1 MPTIERLSATRATSL
16 PGQRPGTLATQ
27 IVRRELA
34 TRDVVV
40 LWLARPGT
48 LQAPAAYQPGQFIS
62 LALPGRT
69 RTLHRSYSLC
79 GDGSPDQPWQIA
91 VKRRQGGAV
100 SSFLFDRAAAGT
112 ILSATLPRGA
122 FTLPRE
128 VAPSTPLVF
137 VANGAGIAPIFGM
150 LRALARL
157 PRERRPAVQLHYAS
171 RSASEVIFAR
181 DLAALDPEGA
191 WLRQWHYLTARG
203 ERLSPDHALAAL
215 ATFGKGTQASA
226 AHWYICG
233 GGTLKRAFQQAL
245 PARGVP
251 VEHLHVEVFDDEGA
265 GRMGGRPTVDAGGPV
280 VARVHLANVDRGA
293 GALDVRRGE
302 TLLDALERQG
312 YAPDVSCRAGD
323 CGVCRLRL
331 LSGSVRDPG
340 IALSRAERA
349 AGYILPCVAQPDGDL
364 ALAPDGLFA
373 LDMPGGVGAG
383 ARRARRSSQ
392 RLLRVGSAA
401 AAIALFTGAWTLT
414 NHKVAAGIGGDGVSG
429 DDGQPAP
436 LQSQSGDDDNRQRP
450 GGVTISPFQSS
461 PNTRSGTS

>member
-1 MPTIERLSATRATSL
+1 MSTIERLSATHVTFL
-16 PGQRPGTLATQ
+16 PGQQQGTLLAQ

-34 TRDVVV
+34 TREVVV

-62 LALPGRT
+62 LALPGKT

-91 VKRRQGGAV
+91 IKRKQGGAV
-100 SSFLFDRAAAGT
+100 SSFLFDRAATGT
-112 ILSATLPRGA
+112 ILAATLPHGA
-122 FTLPRE
+122 FTLPR
-128 VAPSTPLVF
+128 VVVPTTPLVF
-137 VANGAGIAPIFGM
+137 VANGAGIAPILSM

-171 RSASEVIFAR
+171 RSAGDVIFAR
-181 DLAALDPEGA
+181 ELAALDPEGV
-191 WLRQWHYLTARG
+191 WLRQWHYLVARG
-203 ERLSPDHALAAL
+203 DRLSPDHVLAAL
-215 ATFGKGTQASA
+215 ATFGAGVPPAA

-233 GGTLKRAFQQAL
+233 GGGLKRAFQQAL
-245 PARGVP
+245 PARDVP
-251 VEHLHVEVFDDEGA
+251 ADHLHVEAFDDEGA
-265 GRMGGRPTVDAGGPV
+265 ARMAGAPMAAASGPV
-280 VARVHLANVDRGA
+280 VARMRLDGVDATG
-293 GALDVRRGE
+293 GALDARRGE

-312 YAPDVSCRAGD
+312 YAPEVSCRAGD

-331 LSGSVRDPG
+331 LAGSVHDSG
-340 IALSRAERA
+340 TALSRAERA
-349 AGYILPCVAQPDGDL
+349 AGYILPCVAQPDGEL
-364 ALAPDGLFA
+364 TLAPDGLFA
-373 LDMPGGVGAG
+373 LDVPSGAG
-383 ARRARRSSQ
+383 AAARRSRRSSK

-414 NHKVAAGIGGDGVSG
+414 NHKVAAGTGSGVSG

-436 LQSQSGDDDNRQRP
+436 IQSQDDDDNRQRP
-450 GGVTISPFQSS
+450 GGVTINPFQTS

>member
-1 MPTIERLSATRATSL
+1 MSTAERPAAAHALAA
-16 PGQRPGTLATQ
+16 PAPPPGTLSAQ
-27 IVRRELA
+27 IVRRELT

-48 LQAPAAYQPGQFIS
+48 LQAPAPYQPGQFIA
-62 LALPGRT
+62 LALPGKT

-91 VKRRQGGAV
+91 VKRKQGGAV
-100 SSFLFDRAAAGT
+100 SGFLFDRAAAGT
-112 ILSATLPRGA
+112 ILTATPPRGT

-128 VAPSTPLVF
+128 VMPGTPLVF
-137 VANGAGIAPIFGM
+137 VANGAGIAPILGM

-157 PRERRPAVQLHYAS
+157 PRERRPSVQLHYAS

-181 DLAALDPEGA
+181 ELAALDPDGV

-203 ERLSPDHALAAL
+203 DRLSPDHALAAL
-215 ATFGKGTQASA
+215 AAYGAGSSLSA

-233 GGTLKRAFQQAL
+233 GGSLKRAFQQAL

-251 VEHLHVEVFDDEGA
+251 ADRLHVEVFDDEGA
-265 GRMGGRPTVDAGGPV
+265 ARVVGTRTAAASGPV
-280 VARVHLANVDRGA
+280 VARVRLAGLAGADTGA
-293 GALDVRRGE
+293 GALDARRGE

-312 YAPDVSCRAGD
+312 YAPEVSCRAGD

-331 LSGSVRDPG
+331 LSGSVHDPG
-340 IALSRAERA
+340 TALTRAERA
-349 AGYILPCVAQPDGDL
+349 AGYILPCVARPDGDL
-364 ALAPDGLFA
+364 MLVPDGLFA
-373 LDMPGGVGAG
+373 LDIPDGVGG
-383 ARRARRSSQ
+383 RRSRRSSK

-401 AAIALFTGAWTLT
+401 AAVALFTGAWTLT
-414 NHKVAAGIGGDGVSG
+414 NHKVAAGIGSGASG
-429 DDGQPAP
+429 DDGQAAP
-436 LQSQSGDDDNRQRP
+436 IQSQGDDDNRQRP
-450 GGVTISPFQSS
+450 GGVTINPFQTS

>member
-1 MPTIERLSATRATSL
+1 MSTAERPTAARALAAPAPPPGMLSA
-16 PGQRPGTLATQ
+16 Q
-27 IVRRELA
+27 IVRRELT

-48 LQAPAAYQPGQFIS
+48 LQAPAPYQPGQFIA

-91 VKRRQGGAV
+91 VKRKQGGAV

-112 ILSATLPRGA
+112 LLTATLPRGA
-122 FTLPRE
+122 FTLPHP
-128 VAPSTPLVF
+128 VAPESPLVF
-137 VANGAGIAPIFGM
+137 VANGAGIAPILGM

-171 RSASEVIFAR
+171 RSASDVIFAR
-181 DLAALDPEGA
+181 ELAALDPDSV

-203 ERLSPDHALAAL
+203 ERLNPDHALAAL
-215 ATFGKGTQASA
+215 ATFGAGGVGIPPAA

-233 GGTLKRAFQQAL
+233 GAALKRAFQQTL

-251 VEHLHVEVFDDEGA
+251 TDHLHVEVFDDEGA
-265 GRMGGRPTVDAGGPV
+265 ARMAGPSMGAASGPV
-280 VARVHLANVDRGA
+280 VARVRLAGVETGA
-293 GALDVRRGE
+293 DALDVRRGE

-312 YAPDVSCRAGD
+312 CAPEVSCRAGD

-331 LSGSVRDPG
+331 LAGSVHDSG

-349 AGYILPCVAQPDGDL
+349 AGYILPCVAQPVGDL
-364 ALAPDGLFA
+364 TLSPDGLFA
-373 LDMPGGVGAG
+373 LDIAGNVG
-383 ARRARRSSQ
+383 ARRARRSSK

-414 NHKVAAGIGGDGVSG
+414 NHKVAAGIGSG
-429 DDGQPAP
+429 DNGQPASS
-436 LQSQSGDDDNRQRP
+436 QSQGDDDNRQRP
-450 GGVTISPFQSS
+450 AGVTINPFQSS

>member
-1 MPTIERLSATRATSL
+1 MSTVERLSAAHTPSAP
-16 PGQRPGTLATQ
+16 PGMLSMQ

-48 LQAPAAYQPGQFIS
+48 LRAPAAYQPGQFIS

-100 SSFLFDRAAAGT
+100 SGFLFDRATAGT
-112 ILSATLPRGA
+112 ILTATLPRGG
-122 FTLPRE
+122 FTLPSE
-128 VAPSTPLVF
+128 VAPGAPLVF
-137 VANGAGIAPIFGM
+137 VANGTGIAPIFGM

-157 PRERRPAVQLHYAS
+157 PRERQPAVQLHYAS
-171 RSASEVIFAR
+171 KSASEVIFAR
-181 DLAALDPEGA
+181 ELAMLDPEGA

-203 ERLSPDHALAAL
+203 DHLSPDHALAAL
-215 ATFGKGTQASA
+215 ATFGAGISPAG
-226 AHWYICG
+226 AHWYVCG

-251 VEHLHVEVFDDEGA
+251 ADHLHVEVFDDEGA
-265 GRMGGRPTVDAGGPV
+265 SRMGGRSTVGASGPV
-280 VARVHLANVDRGA
+280 VARVRLANVGTGA

-312 YAPDVSCRAGD
+312 YGPEVSCRAGD

-331 LSGSVRDPG
+331 LTGSVHDHG
-340 IALSRAERA
+340 TALSRAERA

-364 ALAPDGLFA
+364 VLAPDGLFA
-373 LDMPGGVGAG
+373 LDISGGEGTG
-383 ARRARRSSQ
+383 ARRSRRSSK
-392 RLLRVGSAA
+392 RMLRVGSAA

-414 NHKVAAGIGGDGVSG
+414 NHKVAAGIGSGASG
-429 DDGQPAP
+429 DNGQPASS
-436 LQSQSGDDDNRQRP
+436 QSQGDDDNRQRP
-450 GGVTISPFQSS
+450 GSVTINPFQSS

>member
-1 MPTIERLSATRATSL
+1 MSTAERETAAHTLAAPTLPSGMLSA
-16 PGQRPGTLATQ
+16 Q
-27 IVRRELA
+27 IVRRELT

-91 VKRRQGGAV
+91 VKRKQGGAV
-100 SSFLFDRAAAGT
+100 SNFLFDRAVAGS
-112 ILSATLPRGA
+112 ILAATLPHGA
-122 FTLPRE
+122 FTLPRM
-128 VAPSTPLVF
+128 VAPGAPLVF
-137 VANGAGIAPIFGM
+137 VANGAGIAPILSM
-150 LRALARL
+150 LRALALL

-181 DLAALDPEGA
+181 ELAALDPEGA
-191 WLRQWHYLTARG
+191 WLRQWHYLTERG

-215 ATFGKGTQASA
+215 AAFGGGAQASA

-233 GGTLKRAFQQAL
+233 SAALKRAFQQAL
-245 PARGVP
+245 PTRGVP
-251 VEHLHVEVFDDEGA
+251 AAHLHVEVFDDEGA
-265 GRMGGRPTVDAGGPV
+265 GRMGGTPTAAAGGPV
-280 VARVHLANVDRGA
+280 VAHIRLAGVDASG
-293 GALDVRRGE
+293 GPLDARRGE

-312 YAPDVSCRAGD
+312 YAPEVSCRAGD

-331 LSGSVRDPG
+331 LAGSVHDPG
-340 IALSRAERA
+340 TALARAERA
-349 AGYILPCVAQPDGDL
+349 AGYILPCVARPEGDL
-364 ALAPDGLFA
+364 TLAPDGLFA
-373 LDMPGGVGAG
+373 LDIPASAGAG
-383 ARRARRSSQ
+383 ARRSRRSSK

-414 NHKVAAGIGGDGVSG
+414 NHKVAAGIGSGVGG

-436 LQSQSGDDDNRQRP
+436 IQSQGDDDNRQRP
-450 GGVTISPFQSS
+450 GGVTINPFQTS